1 MWVKTLNGA
10 RVETLKQAWLTS
22 TPETQ
27 VESPKTGLVQTP
39 PLLHSPQKKK
49 LRIAE

>member
-27 VESPKTGLVQTP
+27 FESPKTVLVKTP